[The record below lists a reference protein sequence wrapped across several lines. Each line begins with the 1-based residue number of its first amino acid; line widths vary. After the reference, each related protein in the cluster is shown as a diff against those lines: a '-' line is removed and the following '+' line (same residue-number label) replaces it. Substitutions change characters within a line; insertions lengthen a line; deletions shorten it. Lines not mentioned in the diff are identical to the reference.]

1 MGTIGVTIES
11 EQFQDIVTIL
21 ETIERNTRR
30 KGMDEADMGIGMGMG
45 MMDINAF
52 RGLFFSEL
60 DSETGWGRNEL
71 KRVFDECVRNI
82 QGGA

>member
-1 MGTIGVTIES
+1 MSTIGVTIEN
-11 EQFQDIVTIL
+11 ERFQDIVTIL
-21 ETIERNTRR
+21 EKIEKNTRR
-30 KGMDEADMGIGMGMG
+30 RDMDEAGMGIGMG

-60 DSETGWGRNEL
+60 DSKTGWGRNEL
-71 KRVFDECVRNI
+71 KRVFDECVGDI